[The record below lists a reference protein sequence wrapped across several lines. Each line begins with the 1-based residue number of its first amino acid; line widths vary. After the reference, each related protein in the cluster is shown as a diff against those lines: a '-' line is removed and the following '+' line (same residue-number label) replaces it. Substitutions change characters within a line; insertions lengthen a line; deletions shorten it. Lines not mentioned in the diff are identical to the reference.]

1 MDVQVEVQFTIQHTL
16 EELKTVFVKR
26 GHFPDW
32 KVIQGVETR
41 PPLFFE
47 SRIVSINLSSEQD
60 RLEWFHFSLE
70 AVGELRNHI
79 AIKNVVSSGVT
90 VDIPKLEDFLAFCRN
105 CLVGSPSEA

>member
-1 MDVQVEVQFTIQHTL
+1 MDVQVEVQFTVQHTL
-16 EELKTVFVKR
+16 EELKEVFVKR

-47 SRIVSINLSSEQD
+47 SRIVSINLSTEAD

-70 AVGELRNHI
+70 ATGELHNHI
-79 AIKNVVSSGVT
+79 VINNVVPSGVT

-105 CLVGSPSEA
+105 CLVASPSEA